1 MNARLITQLAAA
13 CALCACS
20 PSSSPAEPTEP
31 SARPPV
37 EALAEPVPEASD
49 IVTGDEPDLRNK
61 VDGAMRSFK
70 VAGVQVYRQV
80 SQDFPDEFAILVDA
94 TVAAVK
100 GDQTER
106 DAGLAGKTF
115 AVTLKEKYA
124 DRMRDAGPEK
134 IRALLTTRRDLFV
147 SVQEVYGAEACNQM
161 ARTDAF
167 AEDTVSRVGPAF
179 TRYMVASWSAMKAGV
194 AAPAPQDHPTR
205 QDILALASAALN
217 AGGPGAA
224 INARATDNALTSGR
238 ECDILIALLNAE
250 LALTGQAGERLRAG
264 STVSLPFAQP

>member
-1 MNARLITQLAAA
+1 
-13 CALCACS
+13 
-20 PSSSPAEPTEP
+20 
-31 SARPPV
+31 V

-124 DRMRDAGPEK
+124 DRMRHAGPEK

-167 AEDTVSRVGPAF
+167 AEDTFSRVGPAF
-179 TRYMVASWSAMKAGV
+179 TPYMVASWSAMKAGV